1 MDAIKSMLASS
12 CTVIR
17 GGAEQRIDPKL
28 LVPGDLVRLG
38 LGDRVP
44 ADMRIIYTAD
54 LKTARA
60 TRGDGKN
67 IRPVAL
73 CVTLRPA
80 PRPLRLCLPV
90 LPAPQGICCPRG
102 APRSRRATH

>member
-1 MDAIKSMLASS
+1 MDAIKGMLASS

-17 GGAEQRIDPKL
+17 DGAEMRIDPKL
-28 LVPGDLVRLG
+28 LVPGDIVRLG

-60 TRGDGKN
+60 H
-67 IRPVAL
+67 RP
-73 CVTLRPA
+73 R
-80 PRPLRLCLPV
+80 LRLRCVFRQVARRHATATPERKE
-90 LPAPQGICCPRG
+90 GS
-102 APRSRRATH
+102 RSRSRERPG